1 MSKEKPEVGDVM
13 LHKASN
19 RKAIINYSSML
30 KDENEIAYIL
40 FDGIRTFALE
50 EYVVK
55 ENYTYLGKSK
65 VSIKEFFDVRD

>member
-1 MSKEKPEVGDVM
+1 MSKEKPEVGDVL
-13 LHKASN
+13 LHKASG
-19 RKAIINYSSML
+19 RKAIINYASMM
-30 KDENEIAYIL
+30 KEENVMAYLL

-65 VSIKEFFDVRD
+65 VNIKELFDVKD